1 MVRAAVLVVGL
12 VLVLGACAGPEGWS
26 VGPGIDLSGPH
37 TGVLN
42 FGGGGPSSATLRG
55 GRGADSLP

>member
-1 MVRAAVLVVGL
+1 MLRGVF
-12 VLVLGACAGPEGWS
+12 LGTLLILALAACAGPEGWS

-37 TGVLN
+37 SGSLS

-55 GRGADSLP
+55 GRGADALP